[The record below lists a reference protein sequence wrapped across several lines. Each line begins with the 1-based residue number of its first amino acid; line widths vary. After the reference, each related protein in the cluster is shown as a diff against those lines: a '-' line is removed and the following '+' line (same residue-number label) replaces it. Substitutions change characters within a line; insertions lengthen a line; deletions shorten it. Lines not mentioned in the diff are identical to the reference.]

1 MAAQDEFAEAL
12 GEMLPRLRRFA
23 FSLSRSPAD
32 ADDLA
37 SQAVERALRSRDQ
50 FTPGTRLDSWLL
62 RITRNLWIDEAR
74 SRQRKAAWEAP
85 PEEGERVGFAGAVAI
100 EQSAELA
107 TVMTAMSALPDE
119 QREVVALIMIE
130 GLGYREAA
138 ELLALPIGTVSSR
151 LVRGRNALMASL
163 VRGLKHDR

>member
-1 MAAQDEFAEAL
+1 MADQNEFADAL
-12 GEMLPRLRRFA
+12 GAMLPRLRRFA
-23 FSLSRSPAD
+23 FALSRHPAD

-37 SQAVERALRSRDQ
+37 ALAVERALRNRDQ
-50 FTPGTRLDSWLL
+50 FTPGSRLDSWLF

-85 PEEGERVGFAGAVAI
+85 PEEGEKQGFDGAAAI
-100 EQSAELA
+100 ERSAELA
-107 TVMTAMSALPDE
+107 KVMAAMSALPDE

-138 ELLALPIGTVSSR
+138 EMLGLPIGTVSSR
-151 LVRGRNALMASL
+151 LVRGRNALLASL
-163 VRGLKHDR
+163 APETDA

>member
-1 MAAQDEFAEAL
+1 MAAHDEFADAL

-37 SQAVERALRSRDQ
+37 SQAVERALRSRNQ
-50 FTPGTRLDSWLL
+50 FEPGTRLDSWLF

-85 PEEGERVGFAGAVAI
+85 PEEGEMVGFDGAAAI

-107 TVMTAMSALPDE
+107 AVMTAMSALPDE

-138 ELLALPIGTVSSR
+138 ELLGLPIGTVSSR
-151 LVRGRNALMASL
+151 LVRGRNALVASL
-163 VRGLKHDR
+163 GRGTEA

>member
-1 MAAQDEFAEAL
+1 MAVHDEFADAL
-12 GEMLPRLRRFA
+12 GGMLPRLRRFA

-50 FTPGTRLDSWLL
+50 FEPGTRLDSWLF

-85 PEEGERVGFAGAVAI
+85 TEEGERAGFDGAAAI

-107 TVMTAMSALPDE
+107 AVMTAMSALPDE
-119 QREVVALIMIE
+119 QREVIALIMIE

-138 ELLALPIGTVSSR
+138 ELLGLPIGTVSSR
-151 LVRGRNALMASL
+151 LVRGRNALMAL
-163 VRGLKHDR
+163 LGMGTEA

>member
-1 MAAQDEFAEAL
+1 MAARDEFADAL
-12 GEMLPRLRRFA
+12 GEMLPRLRRIA

-37 SQAVERALRSRDQ
+37 SQAVERALRNRDQ
-50 FTPGTRLDSWLL
+50 FTPGTRLDSWLF

-74 SRQRKAAWEAP
+74 SRQRKAAWEAL
-85 PEEGERVGFAGAVAI
+85 PEEGERVGFDGAAAI

-107 TVMTAMSALPDE
+107 TVMAAMSALPDE

-138 ELLALPIGTVSSR
+138 ELLGLPIGTVSSR

-163 VRGLKHDR
+163 GRGTEG

>member
-1 MAAQDEFAEAL
+1 MSVHDEFAEAL
-12 GEMLPRLRRFA
+12 GAMLPRLRRFA
-23 FSLSRSPAD
+23 FSLSRSAAD

-37 SQAVERALRSRDQ
+37 SQAVERALRSRAQ
-50 FTPGTRLDSWLL
+50 FAPGSRLDSWLF

-74 SRQRKAAWEAP
+74 SRKRKAAWEAP
-85 PEEGERVGFAGAVAI
+85 SEEGEQVGFDGAAAV

-107 TVMTAMSALPDE
+107 AIMAAMSMLPDE

-138 ELLALPIGTVSSR
+138 ELLGLPIGTVSSR
-151 LVRGRNALMASL
+151 LVRGRNALLKSL
-163 VRGLKHDR
+163 GGGAEA